1 MREFADHFSQLSAR
15 YAEYRP
21 RYPEGLFDAIAA
33 ASRRRGRL
41 WDCATGSGQAAV
53 PLAARFDAVVASD
66 ASREQLRSAT
76 PHPRVR
82 YFVARAESPPL
93 PERWAD
99 VVTVAQALHWI
110 DLPAFYAEVRRV
122 LVPGGLFMAWTYGVQ
137 RLGDGEMDAVLEDFY
152 NRVVGPYWAPER
164 RLVETGYRTL
174 DFPFDEVGIAS
185 PPMTGHWTLG
195 QLLGYVSTW
204 SAVAKCRSVTGVD
217 PMLELQARLEPLW
230 GAPERRRRVEWPI
243 TVRAGR

>member
-204 SAVAKCRSVTGVD
+204 SAVAKCRNVTGVD

-243 TVRAGR
+243 TVRAGG